1 MAQLIT
7 RHESEW
13 MWSPGKW
20 DELDELMRHCA
31 SDPNPDW
38 VEEKKRIEK
47 LSWWKELG
55 DEHGIDKAGLVW
67 HFQPIGIISI
77 YIKNNKKLIWLKR
90 VKEIYGAELAEKFRS
105 KVILVGSNLKIDQ
118 NHIMACIALETG
130 RSFNPAI
137 RNPKSSATGL
147 IQFMD
152 STA

>member
-55 DEHGIDKAGLVW
+55 DEHGIDKTGLVW

-77 YIKNNKKLIWLKR
+77 YIKK
-90 VKEIYGAELAEKFRS
+90 
-105 KVILVGSNLKIDQ
+105 
-118 NHIMACIALETG
+118 
-130 RSFNPAI
+130 
-137 RNPKSSATGL
+137 
-147 IQFMD
+147 
-152 STA
+152 